1 MQVGIVA
8 GTGPAGRG
16 LAARLAASELEVKIG
31 SRSAER
37 AEEVASEIRASWPG
51 RALRLSGVDNAG
63 AAACEIVVLATP
75 WEAAVETV
83 APLADALAGKV
94 IVSMVNA
101 LARVGGELQALV
113 PPRGSIAAAVQC
125 ALPQSLVSG
134 AFHHLPARELGK
146 LDRELDADVLICA
159 DHPDATA
166 ATILLV
172 EAVPGLRAVDAGSLS
187 SCAPIEAFTAVL
199 VNVNIINRAHASI
212 RLTGL
217 PRLEK

>member
-1 MQVGIVA
+1 MQVGILA

-16 LAARLAASELEVKIG
+16 LAARLAASGLDVRIG

-37 AEEVASEIRASWPG
+37 AEEVASELRAAWLDRELPITG
-51 RALRLSGVDNAG
+51 TDNVG

-75 WEAAVETV
+75 WDAAVATVEPLET
-83 APLADALAGKV
+83 DLAGKV
-94 IVSMVNA
+94 VVSMVNA
-101 LARVGGELQALV
+101 LARVGNELQALV

-125 ALPQSLVSG
+125 ALPRSFVAG

-146 LDRELDADVLICA
+146 LDRELDADVLVCA

-166 ATILLV
+166 STILLV

-199 VNVNIINRAHASI
+199 VNVNIINRVHASI